1 MPISTSEYMNNLRSG
16 MDTGGGI
23 EMTTTLADAT
33 RSFRTGGL
41 TYPSEVGTMSRD
53 SHYVQFFVNEQ
64 LNGSAEFSVGAYVN
78 GGTNNDR
85 NPGSIKRAPTVR
97 TLGSICLYMPAQIQ
111 VSQKANYGEAEI
123 GLVVAAALAS
133 GRSLGGDGSNFDLG
147 TFAKTVGGEAANTL
161 ASAMEGAGATGAKA
175 ALAIKEGKTRNNRTE
190 MKFEGIDRRAFQ
202 FSFRLMP
209 KSADEAKR
217 IEHIVTMF
225 RLHSMPQ
232 FDVGDLGRT
241 LIAPSTFD
249 IEYFPS
255 EHLHRIGTCVL
266 EAVDVK
272 FGGER
277 PQFFN
282 DGQPVETELTLQFK
296 ELEIVT
302 KEKIAK
308 GY

>member
-123 GLVVAAALAS
+123 GLLVASALAA
-133 GRSLGGDGSNFDLG
+133 GRNLGGETNFD
-147 TFAKTVGGEAANTL
+147 VGEFANTIGRQGANML
-161 ASAMEGAGATGAKA
+161 ASTLEGAGATGAKA
-175 ALAIKEGKTRNNRTE
+175 ALAIQSGKTVNNRTE

-209 KSADEAKR
+209 KSANEARR
-217 IEHIVTMF
+217 IEQIVTMF

-232 FDVGDLGRT
+232 FDAGDLGRT

-255 EHLHRIGTCVL
+255 EHLHKIGTCVL

>member
-1 MPISTSEYMNNLRSG
+1 MSRTVGQLQQTLGVGFDMGSG
-16 MDTGGGI
+16 V
-23 EMTTTLADAT
+23 EMTTTLANAT

-64 LNGSAEFSVGAYVN
+64 INGSAEFSTGAYVN

-85 NPGSIKRAPTVR
+85 NPGTLKRAPTVR

-123 GLVVAAALAS
+123 GLMVSAALAAGRNLGGDSAGFDVGTFANTVGREGANTIAAAL
-133 GRSLGGDGSNFDLG
+133 
-147 TFAKTVGGEAANTL
+147 
-161 ASAMEGAGATGAKA
+161 EGAGATGAKA
-175 ALAIKEGKTRNNRTE
+175 ALAIKSGKTVNNRTE

-232 FDVGDLGRT
+232 FDAGSTGRT
-241 LIAPSTFD
+241 LISPSTFD
-249 IEYFPS
+249 IEYHPS

>member
-1 MPISTSEYMNNLRSG
+1 MSVEDLRNALSVG
-16 MDTGGGI
+16 ADGVV
-23 EMTTTLADAT
+23 EMTTTLANAT

-41 TYPSEVGTMSRD
+41 TYPVEVGTMSRD

-64 LNGSAEFSVGAYVN
+64 LNGSADFSVGAYVQN
-78 GGTNNDR
+78 GTNNTDR
-85 NPGSIKRAPTVR
+85 NPGSIRRAPTVR

-111 VSQKANYGEAEI
+111 VSSKANYGEAEI

-133 GRSLGGDGSNFDLG
+133 GRTLSGNAGSDFDLG
-147 TFAKTVGGEAANTL
+147 TFARNVGGEAANTM
-161 ASAMEGAGATGAKA
+161 ASALEGAGATGAKA

-209 KSADEAKR
+209 KSAEEAKR

-232 FDVGDLGRT
+232 FDAGDLGRT

-249 IEYFPS
+249 IEYHPS
-255 EHLHRIGTCVL
+255 EHLHKIGTCVL

-277 PQFFN
+277 PQFFS

-302 KEKIAK
+302 KEKIAR